1 MKIGG
6 NPSDDNIFGSGY
18 AHTTTSIRFVTHFPT
33 SLRAP
38 ATAIETTGT
47 AANYR
52 VLGGGASAKNM
63 NAVPTFASCGLN
75 SARSTG
81 AVSSGLS
88 QYSGLIVDTGVDND
102 VFLAWDA
109 EL

>member
-1 MKIGG
+1 
-6 NPSDDNIFGSGY
+6 
-18 AHTTTSIRFVTHFPT
+18 
-33 SLRAP
+33 LRAP

-47 AANYR
+47 ASDYR

-63 NAVPTFASCGLN
+63 NGLPTFASCGLT
-75 SARSTG
+75 SARTSG

-88 QYSGLIVDTGVDND
+88 QYSGLIVDTGTNNNT
-102 VFLAWDA
+102 FLAWDA